1 MGGIGRLL
9 TEKIFNFSLVP
20 VTICYIMQKLLLCSW
35 MNRSCERQCIKEV
48 EMKKILFPVL
58 IVALLAFA
66 LPQVFAAGDATT
78 LTLGVD
84 QEVIGLDPH
93 IVTSFSSHRR
103 VDLMYNKLVRHN
115 ENLELVAD
123 LAESIDIPDN
133 VTYIF
138 NIRKGVKFHNGKE
151 LIAEDVVFS
160 LNRILDP
167 KTASPGRSY
176 ISSIKAIETL
186 SPYRVKV
193 TLSAPLASF
202 LEGLASNNCAIV
214 SKAAVEQYGNL
225 QKVPVGTGPFMMK
238 EWIPDNSM
246 TLVKNPDYFE
256 SRTPYLEKVIF
267 RIIPEQAS
275 LLAGVKAGNLDMAT
289 INDGSTIM
297 LARRDA
303 NLNVMQKPG
312 INVRTFGYNVTRKP
326 FDNELVRQAM
336 SLAID
341 RTEIV
346 TIAEFGMGRPTGPIP
361 VSATQWALPLAKIP
375 YSTPDIAKA
384 KALLAQAGYPNG
396 FSFKIVTAN
405 SYEGGLAVAQVI
417 QNQLKK
423 IGVTAELEVV
433 EWGIYIDRWVKRTFD
448 AMVELRGGSS
458 EPDRFLYRMIHS
470 TGGVNNFLFKD
481 AEVDALL
488 DKGRALTKVADRK
501 PVYDELQIALATK
514 APIVFLYSPLETH
527 VLSKDVKGFKQI
539 GNGSLYY
546 LTYAYK

>member
-1 MGGIGRLL
+1 MRKMAFLALL
-9 TEKIFNFSLVP
+9 T
-20 VTICYIMQKLLLCSW
+20 
-35 MNRSCERQCIKEV
+35 
-48 EMKKILFPVL
+48 
-58 IVALLAFA
+58 ALLALA
-66 LPQVFAAGDATT
+66 IPQVFAADGDKI

-103 VDLMYNKLVRHN
+103 VDLLYNKLVRHN
-115 ENLELVAD
+115 ENLEITPD
-123 LAESIDIPDN
+123 LAQDIDIPDN

-138 NIRKGVKFHNGKE
+138 NLRKGVKFHNGQE
-151 LIAEDVVFS
+151 MTADDVVFS
-160 LNRILDP
+160 LNRILDT

-176 ISSIKAIETL
+176 LTTIKTIEKL
-186 SPYRVKV
+186 SAYSVKIV
-193 TLSAPLASF
+193 LTAPLASF

-225 QKVPVGTGPFMMK
+225 QKVEVGTGPFMLK
-238 EWIPDNSM
+238 EWTPDNSM

-256 SRTPYLEKVIF
+256 KGQPWLDKVIF

-275 LLAGVKAGNLDMAT
+275 LLAGVKSGTLDMAT

-297 LARRDA
+297 LAKRDN

-312 INVRTFGYNVTRKP
+312 VNVRTFGFNVTHKP
-326 FDNELVRQAM
+326 FDDERVRQAI

-341 RTEIV
+341 RTEVV
-346 TIAEFGMGRPTGPIP
+346 TVAEFGMGMATGPIP
-361 VSATQWALPLAKIP
+361 VSATQWALPLSKIP
-375 YSTPDIAKA
+375 FASPDIAKA

-396 FSFKIVTAN
+396 FTFKIVTAN
-405 SYEGGLAVAQVI
+405 SYEGGLSVAQVI
-417 QNQLKK
+417 QSQLKK
-423 IGVTAELEVV
+423 IGVNAELEVV

-501 PVYDELQIALATK
+501 PVYDQLQIALATK
-514 APIVFLYSPLETH
+514 APIVFLYSPFETH
-527 VLSKDVKGFKQI
+527 VMGKNVKGFKQV

-546 LTYAYK
+546 LTTVQK

>member
-1 MGGIGRLL
+1 MKKL
-9 TEKIFNFSLVP
+9 LVP
-20 VTICYIMQKLLLCSW
+20 LVAA
-35 MNRSCERQCIKEV
+35 
-48 EMKKILFPVL
+48 
-58 IVALLAFA
+58 ALLILAI
-66 LPQVFAAGDATT
+66 PQAFAAGDAGT
-78 LTLGVD
+78 LTIGVD

-133 VTYIF
+133 VTYVF
-138 NIRKGVKFHNGKE
+138 NLRQGVKFHNGKE
-151 LIAEDVVFS
+151 MTADDVVFS

-176 ISSIKAIETL
+176 LATIKAIEKV
-186 SPYRVKV
+186 SAYKVKV
-193 TLSAPLASF
+193 TLTAPLASF

-225 QKVPVGTGPFMMK
+225 QKNPVGTGPFMMK

-246 TLVKNPDYFE
+246 TLVKNADYFE
-256 SRTPYLEKVIF
+256 SRAPYLDRVIF

-297 LARRDA
+297 LAKRDA

-312 INVRTFGYNVTRKP
+312 VNVRTFGYNVTRKP
-326 FDNELVRQAM
+326 FDNELVRQALA
-336 SLAID
+336 LAID

-346 TIAEFGMGRPTGPIP
+346 TIAEFGMAMPSGPVP
-361 VSATQWALPLAKIP
+361 VAATQWALPLSQLP
-375 YSTPDIAKA
+375 NSTQDIAKA

-405 SYEGGLAVAQVI
+405 SYEGGLSVAQVV

-488 DKGRALTKVADRK
+488 DKGRALTKVSERK
-501 PVYDELQIALATK
+501 PVYDELQKVLSAK
-514 APIVFLYSPLETH
+514 APIVFLYSPFETH
-527 VLSKDVKGFKQI
+527 VMSKAVKGFKQV

>member
-1 MGGIGRLL
+1 
-9 TEKIFNFSLVP
+9 
-20 VTICYIMQKLLLCSW
+20 
-35 MNRSCERQCIKEV
+35 
-48 EMKKILFPVL
+48 MKKFAFL
-58 IVALLAFA
+58 ALMAALFA
-66 LPQVFAAGDATT
+66 LVVPQAFAAGEEKV
-78 LTLGVD
+78 LTMGVD

-103 VDLMYNKLVRHN
+103 IDLLYNKLVRHN
-115 ENLELVAD
+115 ENLEIVPD

-133 VTYIF
+133 VTYVF
-138 NIRKGVKFHNGKE
+138 NLRKGVKFHNGKE
-151 LIAEDVVFS
+151 MTADDVQFS
-160 LNRILDP
+160 LNRILDA

-176 ISSIKAIETL
+176 LVTVKSIEVL
-186 SPYRVKV
+186 STYKVKV
-193 TLSAPLASF
+193 TLTAPLASF

-225 QKVPVGTGPFMMK
+225 QKVEVGTGPFMLK
-238 EWIPDNSM
+238 EWVADNSM
-246 TLVKNPDYFE
+246 TLVKNPEYFE
-256 SRTPYLEKVIF
+256 KGAPYLDKVIF

-275 LLAGVKAGNLDMAT
+275 LLAGVKSGVLDMAT

-297 LARRDA
+297 LAKRDA
-303 NLNVMQKPG
+303 SIAVMQKPG
-312 INVRTFGYNVTRKP
+312 VNVRTFGFNVTHKP
-326 FDNELVRQAM
+326 FDDERVRQAL

-341 RTEIV
+341 RTEV
-346 TIAEFGMGRPTGPIP
+346 VNVAEFGMGKASGPIP
-361 VSATQWALPLAKIP
+361 VSATQWALPLSKIP

-405 SYEGGLAVAQVI
+405 SYEGGLSVAQVI
-417 QNQLKK
+417 QDQLKK
-423 IGVTAELEVV
+423 IGVNAELEVV

-470 TGGVNNFLFKD
+470 TGGVNNFVFKD

-488 DKGRALTKVADRK
+488 DKGRALTKISERK

-514 APIVFLYSPLETH
+514 APIIFLYCPFETH
-527 VLSKDVKGFKQI
+527 VMSKSVKGFKQV

-546 LTYAYK
+546 LTYTQK

>member
-1 MGGIGRLL
+1 
-9 TEKIFNFSLVP
+9 
-20 VTICYIMQKLLLCSW
+20 
-35 MNRSCERQCIKEV
+35 
-48 EMKKILFPVL
+48 MKKIAIL
-58 IVALLAFA
+58 ALLAALLLFA
-66 LPQVFAAGDATT
+66 APQVFAAGDDSTI
-78 LTLGVD
+78 TLGVD

-103 VDLMYNKLVRHN
+103 VDLLYNKLVRHN
-115 ENLELVAD
+115 ENLELVPD
-123 LAESIDIPDN
+123 LAEDIDIPDN

-138 NIRKGVKFHNGKE
+138 NLRKGVKFHDGSE
-151 LIAEDVVFS
+151 MTADDVVFS
-160 LNRILDP
+160 LNRILDT

-176 ISSIKAIETL
+176 LVTIKSIEKL
-186 SPYRVKV
+186 SAYSVKV
-193 TLSAPLASF
+193 VLTAPLASF
-202 LEGLASNNCAIV
+202 LEGLASNNCAVV
-214 SKAAVEQYGNL
+214 SKAAVEKYGNL
-225 QKVPVGTGPFMMK
+225 QKNVVGTGPFMLK

-246 TLVKNPDYFE
+246 TLVKNPSYFE
-256 SRTPYLEKVIF
+256 KGVPQSDKVIY

-297 LARRDA
+297 LAKRD
-303 NLNVMQKPG
+303 NSLNVMQKPG
-312 INVRTFGYNVTRKP
+312 VNVRTFGYNVTHKP
-326 FDNELVRQAM
+326 FDNELVRQAI
-336 SLAID
+336 SLAVD
-341 RTEIV
+341 RQEV
-346 TIAEFGMGRPTGPIP
+346 VAVAEFGMGMPTGPIP
-361 VSATQWALPLAKIP
+361 VSATQWALPLSKIP

-405 SYEGGLAVAQVI
+405 SYEGGLSVAQVI

-433 EWGIYIDRWVKRTFD
+433 EWGVYIDRWVKRTFD

-470 TGGVNNFLFKD
+470 TGGVNNFMYKD

-488 DKGRALTKVADRK
+488 DKGRALTKVAERK
-501 PVYDELQIALATK
+501 PVYDQLQIALATK
-514 APIVFLYSPLETH
+514 APIVFLYCPLETH
-527 VLSKDVKGFKQI
+527 VLSKALQGFKQV

-546 LTYAYK
+546 LAYAHK

>member
-1 MGGIGRLL
+1 MR
-9 TEKIFNFSLVP
+9 KIA
-20 VTICYIMQKLLLCSW
+20 
-35 MNRSCERQCIKEV
+35 
-48 EMKKILFPVL
+48 VL
-58 IVALLAFA
+58 ALLAALFA
-66 LPQVFAAGDATT
+66 LAVPQVFAADKV

-84 QEVIGLDPH
+84 QEVIGLDPN

-103 VDLMYNKLVRHN
+103 VDLLYNKLVRHN
-115 ENLELVAD
+115 ENLEIVPD
-123 LAESIDIPDN
+123 LAEDIEIPNN

-138 NIRKGVKFHNGKE
+138 NLRKGVKFHNGQE
-151 LIAEDVVFS
+151 MTADDVVFS
-160 LNRILDP
+160 LNRILDT

-176 ISSIKAIETL
+176 LTTVTKIEKL
-186 SPYRVKV
+186 SAYSVKV
-193 TLSAPLASF
+193 TLEAPLASF

-225 QKVPVGTGPFMMK
+225 QKNVVGTGPFMLK
-238 EWIPDNSM
+238 EWTPDNSM

-256 SRTPYLEKVIF
+256 KGAPYLDKIIF

-275 LLAGVKAGNLDMAT
+275 LLAGVKSGTLDMAT

-297 LARRDA
+297 LAKRDS
-303 NLNVMQKPG
+303 NLVVMQKPG
-312 INVRTFGYNVTRKP
+312 VNVRTFGFNVTHKP
-326 FDNELVRQAM
+326 FDDERVRQAI

-341 RTEIV
+341 RSEV
-346 TIAEFGMGRPTGPIP
+346 VAVAEFGMGMASGPIP
-361 VSATQWALPLAKIP
+361 VAATQWALPLSKIP
-375 YSTPDIAKA
+375 YSTPDYAKA
-384 KALLAQAGYPNG
+384 KALLAQAGFPNG
-396 FSFKIVTAN
+396 FTFKIVTAN
-405 SYEGGLAVAQVI
+405 SYEGGLSVAQVI

-470 TGGVNNFLFKD
+470 TGGVNNFVFKD

-488 DKGRALTKVADRK
+488 DKGRVLTKVSERK
-501 PVYDELQIALATK
+501 PIYDQLQVVLATK
-514 APIVFLYSPLETH
+514 APIIFLYSPFETH
-527 VLSKDVKGFKQI
+527 VLSKDVKGFKQV

-546 LTYAYK
+546 LTYAQK

>member
-1 MGGIGRLL
+1 MRKMAFL
-9 TEKIFNFSLVP
+9 
-20 VTICYIMQKLLLCSW
+20 
-35 MNRSCERQCIKEV
+35 
-48 EMKKILFPVL
+48 
-58 IVALLAFA
+58 ALLAALFA
-66 LPQVFAAGDATT
+66 LAVPQVFAAGAEKV

-84 QEVIGLDPH
+84 QEVIGLDPN

-103 VDLMYNKLVRHN
+103 VDLLYNKLVRHN
-115 ENLELVAD
+115 ENLEIVPD
-123 LAESIDIPDN
+123 LAEDIDIPDN

-138 NIRKGVKFHNGKE
+138 NLRKGVKFHNGQE
-151 LIAEDVVFS
+151 MTADDVVFS

-176 ISSIKAIETL
+176 LTTVKSIDKL
-186 SPYRVKV
+186 SAYSVKV
-193 TLSAPLASF
+193 VLTAPLASF

-225 QKVPVGTGPFMMK
+225 QKVEVGTGPFMLK
-238 EWIPDNSM
+238 EWVPDNSM

-256 SRTPYLEKVIF
+256 KGAPYLDKVIF

-275 LLAGVKAGNLDMAT
+275 LLAGVKSGTLDMAT

-297 LARRDA
+297 LAKRDS
-303 NLNVMQKPG
+303 NLVVMQKPG
-312 INVRTFGYNVTRKP
+312 VNVRTFGFNVTHKP
-326 FDNELVRQAM
+326 FDDERVRQAI

-341 RTEIV
+341 RTEVV
-346 TIAEFGMGRPTGPIP
+346 TVAEFGMGSPTGPIP
-361 VSATQWALPLAKIP
+361 VSATQWALPLSKIP
-375 YSTPDIAKA
+375 YSTPDYAKA

-396 FSFKIVTAN
+396 FTFSIVTAN
-405 SYEGGLAVAQVI
+405 SYEGGLSVAQVI

-423 IGVTAELEVV
+423 IGVNAELDVV

-448 AMVELRGGSS
+448 SMVELRGGSS

-470 TGGVNNFLFKD
+470 TGGVNNFMFKD

-488 DKGRALTKVADRK
+488 DKGRALTKVSDRK
-501 PVYDELQIALATK
+501 PIYDQLQIALATK
-514 APIVFLYSPLETH
+514 APIIFLYAPFETT
-527 VLSKDVKGFKQI
+527 VLSKSVKGFKQV

-546 LTYAYK
+546 LTYAQK